1 MVLLRVT
8 TTGTTGLYTNIAN
21 IRKAHSAPSA
31 VLAHRVMGISLFS
44 VDGLPAYLNLA
55 CLSIYLPSHHCCRIS
70 DTIEMDGE
78 RTRTTTTTVKLL
90 CSPIISRLHRRRRSC
105 RLFSNGGGDQHLN
118 TAAAVEGGGA
128 ETEREARALRAAAGG
143 RASAGGAPWGPFLG
157 VTTDARFRLTV
168 VVVVI
173 QVKCFS
179 SGGRRNGKRTLNQSG
194 DGDCLQVGSPPCP
207 VQ

>member
-8 TTGTTGLYTNIAN
+8 TTGTTGLYTNITN

-90 CSPIISRLHRRRRSC
+90 CSPIISRLHRRRSC

-118 TAAAVEGGGA
+118 TAAVDAAAAPVREGGSA
-128 ETEREARALRAAAGG
+128 ETEREAGAQGLQAAAGG
-143 RASAGGAPWGPFLG
+143 RPM
-157 VTTDARFRLTV
+157 
-168 VVVVI
+168 
-173 QVKCFS
+173 
-179 SGGRRNGKRTLNQSG
+179 
-194 DGDCLQVGSPPCP
+194 GSLPRCHY
-207 VQ
+207 

>member
-8 TTGTTGLYTNIAN
+8 TTGTTGLYTNITN

-90 CSPIISRLHRRRRSC
+90 CSPIISRLHRRRSC

-118 TAAAVEGGGA
+118 TAAADAAAAPVREGGSA
-128 ETEREARALRAAAGG
+128 ETEREARAQGAAGCSG
-143 RASAGGAPWGPFLG
+143 RAPHG
-157 VTTDARFRLTV
+157 VP
-168 VVVVI
+168 
-173 QVKCFS
+173 S
-179 SGGRRNGKRTLNQSG
+179 
-194 DGDCLQVGSPPCP
+194 
-207 VQ
+207 